1 MSMTTIDYINL
12 NDLSEEEK
20 INLTK
25 KMYQE
30 KSYFQTL
37 YNSDSVE
44 LACDEIAK
52 KFRNEIVRILQKKN
66 LLNKPVELEN
76 LHNQVSDVMRAY
88 NFDDG
93 VNKISTYFYD
103 TDAQFMEVY
112 YSFIQFLRNH
122 FLTEPF
128 YFQKTP
134 TIRIHCPYAKNNNH
148 YPRYH
153 TDIGYGH
160 PPEEMN
166 IWLPLTHILSGH
178 GFKAMSL
185 PDSKQILEKFNYDFT
200 QFIKHAIHDKE
211 FSNYCNDLA
220 VPVSTDFGKMIVFDS
235 RCIHSGMPLFKHT
248 RVSMDIRI
256 IPVSRYKQMR
266 VTYQGSGRRKV
277 IFSPGHCYHE
287 QDSDSFFS
295 YKGKHL

>member
-1 MSMTTIDYINL
+1 MSMTVGDLINL
-12 NDLSEEEK
+12 NDLTQDEK
-20 INLTK
+20 IDLTK

-30 KSYFQTL
+30 KSYFQKL
-37 YNSDSVE
+37 FDADHIE
-44 LACDEIAK
+44 LACGDISK
-52 KFRNEIVRILQKKN
+52 RLRNEIIRILLKN
-66 LLNKPVELEN
+66 NLIHKSLELEN
-76 LHNQVSDVMRAY
+76 LHNHISDVMRAY

-103 TDAQFMEVY
+103 ADEPFMEVY
-112 YSFIQFLRNH
+112 YSFIRFLRNH
-122 FLTEPF
+122 FLKEPF

-166 IWLPLTHILSGH
+166 IWLPLTSVLSGH

-185 PDSKQILEKFNYDFT
+185 SDSKQILEKFNYNFT
-200 QFIKHAIHDKE
+200 QFIDHAIHDKE
-211 FSNYCNDLA
+211 FSAHCDEIA
-220 VPVSTDFGKMIVFDS
+220 SPVATEFGNMIVFDS

-248 RVSMDIRI
+248 RASMDIRI
-256 IPVSRYKQMR
+256 IPVSRYKQMQ

-277 IFSPGHCYHE
+277 IFAPGFCYHE
-287 QDSDSFFS
+287 QDSDTFFS
-295 YKGKHL
+295 